1 MVARAKGRPSWVPQ
15 SIDAAAL
22 GEQGSS
28 SDFDK
33 TSHGFEFTMCT
44 PKARRSILVD
54 FSYISKARLFV
65 KTEILVSR

>member
-33 TSHGFEFTMCT
+33 TSHGPWLHHVHAEN
-44 PKARRSILVD
+44 S
-54 FSYISKARLFV
+54 
-65 KTEILVSR
+65 EIDSG